1 METNLVHKKKQSNN
15 LARVS
20 LIISLVSILLCGLL
34 FISQRKAAN
43 ETEYKETSMERIRRT
58 GVMRVAYG
66 GFPPYTI
73 VDLTESDPNKQVK
86 GLCVDMVNEIANQC
100 VPKLKV
106 EWYRLQWENFNADMN
121 SNKFDFLADGVFA
134 TIPKAYDFN
143 FTQPFSYFGMCVAIV
158 KKDDNRFKTFQDL
171 NRTDITISY
180 AQGYVSGDY
189 AMAHLDKPK
198 FKATVVGSDAFSQL
212 DDVIMGRADV
222 AVQDV
227 PTVVQYVKNHTDK
240 VKALWVDNPPAM
252 VAGSFVIRKND
263 QDLLNF
269 LNTAIMIMKVDGTLN
284 NLDTKWNSLSYY
296 EMNETYPGKGLK

>member
-1 METNLVHKKKQSNN
+1 METNLVHRKKQSDG
-15 LARVS
+15 LTKIALV
-20 LIISLVSILLCGLL
+20 ISIVSILLCGFL
-34 FISQRKAAN
+34 FIGQRKTTSK
-43 ETEYKETSMERIRRT
+43 TENQETSMERIRRT
-58 GVMRVAYG
+58 GVMHVAYG
-66 GFPPYTI
+66 GFPPYTV
-73 VDLTESDPNKQVK
+73 VDLTESDPDKQVK

-121 SNKFDFLADGVFA
+121 SGKFDFLADGVFA

-158 KKDDNRFKTFQDL
+158 RKDDNRFKTFQDL
-171 NRTDITISY
+171 NRSDITISY
-180 AQGYVSGDY
+180 AQGFASGDY
-189 AMAHLDKPK
+189 AIAHLDKPK

-227 PTVVQYVKNHTDK
+227 PTVVQYVKNHEDK

-252 VAGSFVIRKND
+252 VAGAFVTRKND

-269 LNTAIMIMKVDGTLN
+269 LNTAITIMKVDGTIS
-284 NLDTKWNSLSYY
+284 NLDAKWNSFSYY
-296 EMNETYPGKGLK
+296 ENNETYPGKGLE